1 MFYYSNQ
8 PGSIENIE
16 VNTSGYSRKNVGFWY
31 NFKGDVINGDVLDV
45 KLAECVNYLPYNIQ
59 CIRNTSLYLIL
70 DGLIP
75 YRNYVLKIISPTA
88 RIISIIRDLVSIKSP
103 DQKKFNLT
111 CEIVESVSSSTPKP
125 GNPYSDE
132 ALPTTLVGIISLSVC
147 AGLICSICT
156 LWTSIM
162 YYRRF
167 KQQRKDKKLRL
178 ALEKST
184 QQILDKSPIIIYD
197 PNNKDNVFSD
207 DSPMCAICLES
218 FENNEKLRKL
228 VCSHYYHLTC
238 IDPWLLAHQ
247 SCPLCNRNILRN
259 SIPSISSSIMDRFNE
274 GNSVQTIST
283 VDNHTTQA
291 QTSNL

>member
-1 MFYYSNQ
+1 MDS
-8 PGSIENIE
+8 S
-16 VNTSGYSRKNVGFWY
+16 
-31 NFKGDVINGDVLDV
+31 D
-45 KLAECVNYLPYNIQ
+45 
-59 CIRNTSLYLIL
+59 
-70 DGLIP
+70 
-75 YRNYVLKIISPTA
+75 YVFQVISPS
-88 RIISIIRDLVSIKSP
+88 RSIISIINLLISTKPSER
-103 DQKKFNLT
+103 KFNLT
-111 CEIVESVSSSTPKP
+111 CTTMESVSTTTRK
-125 GNPYSDE
+125 GNSYPDDPIPS
-132 ALPTTLVGIISLSVC
+132 TLVGIISLSVC

-197 PNNKDNVFSD
+197 PDNKDNVFSD